1 MSGEKKIYILE
12 KSEMTRNSLKEL
24 FLKKGYAVSEAAS
37 PKEIITNRQLSSF
50 ACIITSLD
58 FSGSES
64 NEEERYLQ
72 ELIRNAPNTPVV
84 LLSSN
89 INVAKT
95 VESLQKGVFYIVKK
109 PILLKEVEKIVTEAV
124 SSKQQQEGIENVL
137 LHTHSQFLFEI
148 PGALGQIEGVI
159 DHIAEEITH
168 WKIISV
174 QDDTA
179 FRAALRAAL
188 HNAVLHGNKADDKK
202 NVKIRFTVSSKKCHV
217 TVSDAGDGFHPED
230 FIDKDDLASS
240 KTSGGLLRIYSFM
253 DEIFFNEK
261 GNSIRMVK
269 NKLSANS

>member
-12 KSEMTRNSLKEL
+12 KSEMTRSSLKEL
-24 FLKKGYAVSEAAS
+24 FLKKGYAVSEATS
-37 PKEIITNRQLSSF
+37 PKEIVSNRQLSSF

-58 FSGSES
+58 FSGSKTDTED
-64 NEEERYLQ
+64 ERYLQ

-137 LHTHSQFLFEI
+137 LHTQSQFLFEI

-168 WKIISV
+168 WKIIPV
-174 QDDTA
+174 QEDTA

-202 NVKIRFTVSSKKCHV
+202 NVKIRFTVSPKKCHV
-217 TVSDAGDGFHPED
+217 TVTDEGDGFHLED
-230 FIDKDDLASS
+230 FIDRDALSSS
-240 KTSGGLLRIYSFM
+240 KTNGGLLRIFSFM
-253 DEIFFNEK
+253 DEITFNEK

-269 NKLSANS
+269 NKAAI